1 MKQKMKCPLCNK
13 RAFDISS
20 FPKEELK
27 IELKCPNCHN
37 LVVVPC
43 NPSRRCRNERTKYVQ
58 KSHNN

>member
-20 FPKEELK
+20 LTKEELK
-27 IELKCPNCHN
+27 IELKCPHCHN

-43 NPSRRCRNERTKYVQ
+43 NAQSALPERKNEIRSKV
-58 KSHNN
+58 S